1 MRVPV
6 AVWQRYAMLHYL
18 REPVLFAALT
28 AVTVLGKAVLW
39 RELYA
44 SSLTLRF
51 LASHVQEIIGMS
63 REEFAGLP
71 AWKQANVKKEVG
83 LY

>member
-1 MRVPV
+1 MATLTSTICRVNCRHCFGQSCIV
-6 AVWQRYAMLHYL
+6 AC
-18 REPVLFAALT
+18 
-28 AVTVLGKAVLW
+28 
-39 RELYA
+39 ELYA